1 MISLCNETRWC
12 KLELLTLFY
21 MFATSLHNK
30 LLDSIP
36 HICCVLIWCKI
47 LNLMKITSSPIF
59 EVLKSPYPFCTSIT
73 LDCSSWYPS
82 VFRQLIEFSKNHWF
96 WFSKYFRIRKQL
108 VVSELSGILFYLKI
122 FFI

>member
-1 MISLCNETRWC
+1 
-12 KLELLTLFY
+12 
-21 MFATSLHNK
+21 
-30 LLDSIP
+30 
-36 HICCVLIWCKI
+36 
-47 LNLMKITSSPIF
+47 
-59 EVLKSPYPFCTSIT
+59 
-73 LDCSSWYPS
+73 